1 MSHDWDFLRAEV
13 VDLYA
18 RQNLTLD
25 KISETI
31 NKRHGLSFR

>member
-1 MSHDWDFLRAEV
+1 MSHDWDELRAEV

-25 KISETI
+25 EISETV